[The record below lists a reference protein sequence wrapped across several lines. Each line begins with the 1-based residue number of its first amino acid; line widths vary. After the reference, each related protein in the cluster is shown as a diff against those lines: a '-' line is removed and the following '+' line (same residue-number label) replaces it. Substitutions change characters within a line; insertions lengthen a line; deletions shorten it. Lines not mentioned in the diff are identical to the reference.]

1 MLKYAID
8 FAKKP
13 EKYFLKL
20 DKNINLNNISYDKK
34 LLKKAYYFSFDRHLN
49 QVRDSGEPFSS
60 HPYAVAN
67 ILVNLKLDYQSIIT
81 ALLHDTIEDGV
92 ATNEEIKKSFGTE
105 INQLVEG
112 VTKLSKIQLPN
123 TEIREASNF
132 SKFILAI
139 CEDIR
144 ILIIKLADRL
154 HNMRTLNY
162 IKEESR
168 KFKIA
173 KETLEVYAPL
183 AGRVGFQ
190 VMREELE
197 ELAFKVTDAQ
207 AFQSIYKR
215 ILFLRKHNVDFIS
228 KNVLNLK
235 NIVKSNYVKEITGR
249 EKRAYSTWK
258 KMLKKSI
265 ALEKISDIYAFRI
278 ITHSKEDCY
287 KVLGIIHTKWSMI
300 PDRFKDFISTPKPN
314 GYQSIHTTVIGE
326 NGIKMELQIKT
337 QRMHQLAEY
346 GVASHWIYKDQTYSN
361 KVREINKGTK
371 WFQDVLDIIK
381 SADDPKELIEY
392 SRMNMYTDNVFCYTP
407 KGEVIPLP
415 KGSTA
420 LDFAYA
426 VHTNLGN
433 STIGAKINGKFS
445 PLDHPIK
452 NGDQIEIIRSKG
464 KLPQK
469 SWLNFC
475 KTGKAKSQ
483 IKKFLRDYEELE
495 FEKLGKEILTK
506 ILLDINKKATKKTL
520 KILINDFDYDSYRS
534 FYIAIGKGQI
544 SSDLILGFLKQG
556 HEKQKFFNKES
567 KKRSLPILGVT
578 NGMPIKLAECC
589 TPLLGE
595 NIVGILVEGKG
606 IYVHL
611 LNCSTLER
619 FSDFPEL
626 WYELTWDNKN
636 AENFTQLSKIS
647 IVLQNRIGSLNRITS
662 CIKKANINIV
672 DLNINKRS
680 EDFFNID
687 FNLKVNDV
695 KHLDKLVLSLKL
707 EESIYKV
714 ERC

>member
-1 MLKYAID
+1 MLNSSLD

-13 EKYFLKL
+13 EKYFIQLN
-20 DKNINLNNISYDKK
+20 KNIHLNNINCDIG

-49 QVRDSGEPFSS
+49 QVRESGEPFAS

-67 ILVNLKLDYQSIIT
+67 ILINLKLDYQSIIT

-92 ATNEEIKKSFGTE
+92 ATNDEIKKYFGLE
-105 INQLVEG
+105 INELVEG
-112 VTKLSKIQLPN
+112 VTKLSKIQLPD
-123 TEIREASNF
+123 TELREASNF

-139 CEDIR
+139 CKDIR

-154 HNMRTLNY
+154 HNMRTLNF

-168 KFKIA
+168 KYKIA

-190 VMREELE
+190 IMREELE
-197 ELAFKVTDAQ
+197 ELAFKVTNKQ
-207 AFQSIYKR
+207 AFQSINKR
-215 ILFLRKHNVDFIS
+215 ILFLRKQNSDFIS
-228 KNVLNLK
+228 RNILNLK
-235 NIVKSNYVKEITGR
+235 NIINPKYVKEITGR
-249 EKRAYSTWK
+249 EKKAYSTWK

-265 ALEKISDIYAFRI
+265 ALEKVSDIYAFRI
-278 ITHSKEDCY
+278 ITNTKSDCY
-287 KVLGIIHTKWSMI
+287 KVLGIIHTKWPMI

-314 GYQSIHTTVIGE
+314 GYQSIHTTVIGKD
-326 NGIKMELQIKT
+326 GIKMELQIKT
-337 QRMHQLAEY
+337 KKMHQLAEY
-346 GVASHWIYKDQTYSN
+346 GVASHWIYKDEIN
-361 KVREINKGTK
+361 EKKVKEINKGTK

-392 SRMNMYTDNVFCYTP
+392 SRMNMYTDNVFCFTP
-407 KGEVIPLP
+407 KGDVISLP
-415 KGSTA
+415 KGATA

-426 VHTNLGN
+426 VHTNIGN
-433 STIGAKINGKFS
+433 NTIGSKINGKLA
-445 PLDHPIK
+445 PLDNSIK
-452 NGDQIEIIRSKG
+452 NGDQIEIIRSNG
-464 KLPQK
+464 KHPQK

-483 IKKFLRDYEELE
+483 IKKFLRDYEEVE

-520 KILINDFDYDSYRS
+520 KILIDGFNYDSYRS
-534 FYIAIGKGQI
+534 FYIAIGKAQI
-544 SSDLILGFLKQG
+544 SSDSILELLQYGN
-556 HEKQKFFNKES
+556 KQKTFAIKS
-567 KKRSLPILGVT
+567 KKRNLPILGVT
-578 NGMPIKLAECC
+578 NKMPIKLAECC

-619 FSDFPEL
+619 FSDYPEL

-636 AENFTQLSKIS
+636 IGNLSQLSKIS
-647 IVLQNRIGSLNRITS
+647 IVLQNKVGSLHRVTS

-672 DLNINKRS
+672 DLNISKRS
-680 EDFFNID
+680 QDFFNID
-687 FNLKVNDV
+687 INLKVNDL
-695 KHLDKLVLSLKL
+695 KHLDQLMLSLKL
-707 EESIYKV
+707 EETIYRIK
-714 ERC
+714 RC

>member
-1 MLKYAID
+1 MLKSSLD

-13 EKYFLKL
+13 EKYFIQLN
-20 DKNINLNNISYDKK
+20 KNIHLNNINCDID

-49 QVRDSGEPFSS
+49 QVRASGEPFAS

-67 ILVNLKLDYQSIIT
+67 ILINLKLDYQSIIT

-92 ATNEEIKKSFGTE
+92 ATNDEIKKYFGLE
-105 INQLVEG
+105 INELVEG
-112 VTKLSKIQLPN
+112 VTKLSKIQLPD
-123 TEIREASNF
+123 TELREASNF

-139 CEDIR
+139 CKDIR

-154 HNMRTLNY
+154 HNMRTLNF

-168 KFKIA
+168 KYKIA

-190 VMREELE
+190 IMREELE
-197 ELAFKVTDAQ
+197 ELAFKVVNKQ
-207 AFQSIYKR
+207 AFQSINKR
-215 ILFLRKHNVDFIS
+215 ILFLRKQNSDFIS
-228 KNVLNLK
+228 RNILDLK
-235 NIVKSNYVKEITGR
+235 KIINPKYTIEITGR
-249 EKRAYSTWK
+249 EKKAYSTWK

-265 ALEKISDIYAFRI
+265 ALEKVSDIYAFRI
-278 ITHSKEDCY
+278 ITNTKSDCY
-287 KVLGIIHTKWSMI
+287 KVLGIIHTKWPMI

-314 GYQSIHTTVIGE
+314 GYQSIHTTVIGKD
-326 NGIKMELQIKT
+326 GIKMELQIKT
-337 QRMHQLAEY
+337 KKMHQLAEY
-346 GVASHWIYKDQTYSN
+346 GVASHWIYKDEIN
-361 KVREINKGTK
+361 EKKVKEINKGTK

-392 SRMNMYTDNVFCYTP
+392 SRMNMYTDNVFCFTP
-407 KGEVIPLP
+407 KGDVISLP
-415 KGSTA
+415 KGATA

-426 VHTNLGN
+426 VHTNIGN
-433 STIGAKINGKFS
+433 NTIGSKINGKLA
-445 PLDHPIK
+445 PLDNSIK
-452 NGDQIEIIRSKG
+452 NGDQIEIIRSNG
-464 KLPQK
+464 KHPQK

-483 IKKFLRDYEELE
+483 IKRFLRDYEEIE

-520 KILINDFDYDSYRS
+520 KILIDGFNYNSYRS
-534 FYIAIGKGQI
+534 FYIAIGKAQI
-544 SSDLILGFLKQG
+544 SSDSILELLQFGD
-556 HEKQKFFNKES
+556 KQKTFTIKS
-567 KKRSLPILGVT
+567 KKRNLPILGVT
-578 NGMPIKLAECC
+578 NKMPIKLAECC

-619 FSDFPEL
+619 FSDYPEL

-636 AENFTQLSKIS
+636 IGNLSQLSKIS
-647 IVLQNRIGSLNRITS
+647 IILQNKVGSLHRVTS

-672 DLNINKRS
+672 DLNISKRS
-680 EDFFNID
+680 QDFFNID
-687 FNLKVNDV
+687 INLKVNDL
-695 KHLDKLVLSLKL
+695 KHLDQLMLSLKL
-707 EESIYKV
+707 EENIYKIK
-714 ERC
+714 RC

>member
-1 MLKYAID
+1 MLKSSLD

-13 EKYFLKL
+13 EKYFIQLN
-20 DKNINLNNISYDKK
+20 KNIHLNNINCDVG

-49 QVRDSGEPFSS
+49 QVRASGEPFAS

-67 ILVNLKLDYQSIIT
+67 ILINLKLDYQSIIT

-92 ATNEEIKKSFGTE
+92 ATNDEIKKYFGLE
-105 INQLVEG
+105 INELVEG
-112 VTKLSKIQLPN
+112 VTKLSKIQLPD
-123 TEIREASNF
+123 TELREASNF

-139 CEDIR
+139 CKDIR

-154 HNMRTLNY
+154 HNMRTLNF

-168 KFKIA
+168 KYKIA

-190 VMREELE
+190 IMREELE
-197 ELAFKVTDAQ
+197 ELAFKVTNKQ
-207 AFQSIYKR
+207 AFQSINKR
-215 ILFLRKHNVDFIS
+215 ILFLRKQNSDFIS
-228 KNVLNLK
+228 RNILDLK
-235 NIVKSNYVKEITGR
+235 KIINPKYTIEITGR
-249 EKRAYSTWK
+249 EKKAYSTWK

-265 ALEKISDIYAFRI
+265 ALEKVSDIYAFRI
-278 ITHSKEDCY
+278 ITNTKSDCY
-287 KVLGIIHTKWSMI
+287 KVLGIIHTKWPMI

-314 GYQSIHTTVIGE
+314 GYQSIHTTVIGKD
-326 NGIKMELQIKT
+326 GIKMELQIKT
-337 QRMHQLAEY
+337 KKMHQLAEY
-346 GVASHWIYKDQTYSN
+346 GVASHWIYKDEIN
-361 KVREINKGTK
+361 EKKVKEINKGTK

-392 SRMNMYTDNVFCYTP
+392 SRMNMYTDNVFCFTP
-407 KGEVIPLP
+407 KGDVISLP
-415 KGSTA
+415 KGATA

-426 VHTNLGN
+426 VHTNIGN
-433 STIGAKINGKFS
+433 NTIGSKINGKLA
-445 PLDHPIK
+445 PLDNSIK
-452 NGDQIEIIRSKG
+452 NGDQIEIIRSNG
-464 KLPQK
+464 KHPQK

-483 IKKFLRDYEELE
+483 IKRFLRDYEEIE

-520 KILINDFDYDSYRS
+520 KILIDGFNYNSYRS
-534 FYIAIGKGQI
+534 FYIAIGKAQI
-544 SSDLILGFLKQG
+544 SSDSILELLQYGN
-556 HEKQKFFNKES
+556 KQKTFAIKS
-567 KKRSLPILGVT
+567 KKRNLPILGVT
-578 NGMPIKLAECC
+578 NKMPIKLAECC

-619 FSDFPEL
+619 FSDYPEL

-636 AENFTQLSKIS
+636 IGNLSQLSKIS
-647 IVLQNRIGSLNRITS
+647 IILQNKVGSLHRVTS

-672 DLNINKRS
+672 DLNISKRS
-680 EDFFNID
+680 QDFFNID
-687 FNLKVNDV
+687 INLKVNDL
-695 KHLDKLVLSLKL
+695 KHLDQLMLSLKL
-707 EESIYKV
+707 EENIYKIK
-714 ERC
+714 RC

>member
-1 MLKYAID
+1 MLESSLD

-20 DKNINLNNISYDKK
+20 NNNINLNNINCDIN

-49 QVRDSGEPFSS
+49 QVRDSGEPFAS

-67 ILVNLKLDYQSIIT
+67 ILINLKLDYQSIIT

-92 ATNEEIKKSFGTE
+92 ATNDEIKKYFGLE

-112 VTKLSKIQLPN
+112 VTKLSKIQLPD
-123 TEIREASNF
+123 TELREASNF

-139 CEDIR
+139 CKDIR

-154 HNMRTLNY
+154 HNMRTLNF
-162 IKEESR
+162 IREESR
-168 KFKIA
+168 KYKIA

-190 VMREELE
+190 IMREELE
-197 ELAFKVTDAQ
+197 ELAFKVTNNQ
-207 AFQSIYKR
+207 AFLSINKR
-215 ILFLRKHNVDFIS
+215 ILFLRKQNSDFIS
-228 KNVLNLK
+228 KNILNLK
-235 NIVKSNYVKEITGR
+235 NIINPKYVKEITGR
-249 EKRAYSTWK
+249 EKKAYSTWK

-265 ALEKISDIYAFRI
+265 ALEKVSDIYAFRI
-278 ITHSKEDCY
+278 ITNTKSECY
-287 KVLGIIHTKWSMI
+287 KVLGIIHTKWPMI

-314 GYQSIHTTVIGE
+314 GYQSIHTTVIGKD
-326 NGIKMELQIKT
+326 GIKMELQIKT
-337 QRMHQLAEY
+337 RKMHQLAEY
-346 GVASHWIYKDQTYSN
+346 GVASHWIYKDEVN
-361 KVREINKGTK
+361 EKKIKEINKGTK

-392 SRMNMYTDNVFCYTP
+392 SRMNMYTDNVFCFTP
-407 KGEVIPLP
+407 KGEVISLP
-415 KGSTA
+415 KGATA

-426 VHTNLGN
+426 VHTNIGN
-433 STIGAKINGKFS
+433 NTIGSKINGKLA
-445 PLDHPIK
+445 PLDNSIK
-452 NGDQIEIIRSKG
+452 NGDQIEIIRSNG
-464 KLPQK
+464 KHPQK

-483 IKKFLRDYEELE
+483 IKRFLRDYQEVE
-495 FEKLGKEILTK
+495 FEKLGKEILIK

-520 KILINDFDYDSYRS
+520 KILIDGFNYDSYRS
-534 FYIAIGKGQI
+534 FYIAIGKAQI
-544 SSDLILGFLKQG
+544 SSDSILELLQ
-556 HEKQKFFNKES
+556 HDNKQKTFETNN

-578 NGMPIKLAECC
+578 NKMPINLAECC

-619 FSDFPEL
+619 FSDYPEL
-626 WYELTWDNKN
+626 WYELMWDNKDVGN
-636 AENFTQLSKIS
+636 LSQLSKIS
-647 IVLQNRIGSLNRITS
+647 IILQNKVGSLNRVTS

-672 DLNINKRS
+672 DLNISKRS
-680 EDFFNID
+680 QDFFNID
-687 FNLKVNDV
+687 INLKVNDL
-695 KHLDKLVLSLKL
+695 KHLDQLMLSLKL
-707 EESIYKV
+707 EETIYRIK
-714 ERC
+714 RC

>member
-1 MLKYAID
+1 MLKSSLD

-13 EKYFLKL
+13 EKYFIQLN
-20 DKNINLNNISYDKK
+20 KNIHLNNINCDIG

-49 QVRDSGEPFSS
+49 QVRASGEPFAS

-67 ILVNLKLDYQSIIT
+67 ILINLKLDYQSIIT

-92 ATNEEIKKSFGTE
+92 ATNDEIKKYFGLE
-105 INQLVEG
+105 INELVEG
-112 VTKLSKIQLPN
+112 VTKLSKIQLPD
-123 TEIREASNF
+123 TELREASNF

-139 CEDIR
+139 CKDIR

-154 HNMRTLNY
+154 HNMRTLNF

-168 KFKIA
+168 KYKIA

-190 VMREELE
+190 IMREELE
-197 ELAFKVTDAQ
+197 ELAFKVVNKQ
-207 AFQSIYKR
+207 AFQSINKR
-215 ILFLRKHNVDFIS
+215 ILFLRKQNSDFIS
-228 KNVLNLK
+228 RNILDLK
-235 NIVKSNYVKEITGR
+235 KIINPKYTIEITGR
-249 EKRAYSTWK
+249 EKKAYSTWK

-265 ALEKISDIYAFRI
+265 ALEKVSDIYAFRI
-278 ITHSKEDCY
+278 ITYTKSDCY
-287 KVLGIIHTKWSMI
+287 KVLGIIHTKWPMI

-314 GYQSIHTTVIGE
+314 GYQSIHTTVIGKD
-326 NGIKMELQIKT
+326 GIKMELQIKT
-337 QRMHQLAEY
+337 KKMHQLAEY
-346 GVASHWIYKDQTYSN
+346 GVASHWIYKDEIN
-361 KVREINKGTK
+361 EKKVKEINKGTK

-392 SRMNMYTDNVFCYTP
+392 SRMNMYTDNVFCFTP
-407 KGEVIPLP
+407 KGDVISLP
-415 KGSTA
+415 KGATA

-426 VHTNLGN
+426 VHTNIGN
-433 STIGAKINGKFS
+433 NTIGSKINGKLA
-445 PLDHPIK
+445 PLDNSIK
-452 NGDQIEIIRSKG
+452 NGDQIEIIRSNG
-464 KLPQK
+464 KHPQK

-483 IKKFLRDYEELE
+483 IKRFLRDYEEIE

-520 KILINDFDYDSYRS
+520 KILIDGFNYNSYRS
-534 FYIAIGKGQI
+534 FYIAIGKAQI
-544 SSDLILGFLKQG
+544 SSDSILELLQYGN
-556 HEKQKFFNKES
+556 KQKTFAIKS
-567 KKRSLPILGVT
+567 KKRNLPILGVT
-578 NGMPIKLAECC
+578 NKMPIKLAECC

-619 FSDFPEL
+619 FSDYPEL

-636 AENFTQLSKIS
+636 IGNLSQLSKIS
-647 IVLQNRIGSLNRITS
+647 IILQNKVGSLHRVTS

-672 DLNINKRS
+672 DLNISKRS
-680 EDFFNID
+680 QDFFNID
-687 FNLKVNDV
+687 INLKVNDL
-695 KHLDKLVLSLKL
+695 KHLDQLILSLKL
-707 EESIYKV
+707 EENIYKIK
-714 ERC
+714 RC

>member
-1 MLKYAID
+1 MLKSGTD

-13 EKYFLKL
+13 EKYFLQLK
-20 DKNINLNNISYDKK
+20 KNINLNKINCDKS

-49 QVRDSGEPFSS
+49 QVRESGEPFAS

-67 ILVNLKLDYQSIIT
+67 ILISLKLDYQSIIT

-92 ATNEEIKKSFGTE
+92 ATNEEIKKYFGSE
-105 INQLVEG
+105 INELVEG
-112 VTKLSKIQLPN
+112 VTKLSKIQLPD

-139 CEDIR
+139 CKDIR

-154 HNMRTLNY
+154 HNMRTLNF

-168 KFKIA
+168 KYKIA

-190 VMREELE
+190 IMREELE
-197 ELAFKVTDAQ
+197 ELAFKVTNKQ
-207 AFQSIYKR
+207 AFQSINKR
-215 ILFLRKHNVDFIS
+215 ILFLRKQSSDFIS
-228 KNVLNLK
+228 INILNLK
-235 NIVKSNYVKEITGR
+235 NIINAKYVKEITGR
-249 EKRAYSTWK
+249 EKKAYSTWK

-265 ALEKISDIYAFRI
+265 ALEKVSDIYAFRI
-278 ITHSKEDCY
+278 ITNTKSDCY
-287 KVLGIIHTKWSMI
+287 KVLGIIHTKWPTI

-314 GYQSIHTTVIGE
+314 GYQSIHTTVIG
-326 NGIKMELQIKT
+326 NDGIKMELQIKT
-337 QRMHQLAEY
+337 KKMHQLAEY
-346 GVASHWIYKDQTYSN
+346 GIASHWIYKDEINKN
-361 KVREINKGTK
+361 KVKEINKGTK

-392 SRMNMYTDNVFCYTP
+392 SRMNMYTDNVFCFTP
-407 KGEVIPLP
+407 KGDVISLP
-415 KGSTA
+415 KGATA

-426 VHTNLGN
+426 VHTNIGN
-433 STIGAKINGKFS
+433 NTIGSKINGKLA
-445 PLDHPIK
+445 PLDNSIK
-452 NGDQIEIIRSKG
+452 NGDQIEIITSNG
-464 KLPQK
+464 KNPQK

-475 KTGKAKSQ
+475 KTGKAKSH
-483 IKKFLRDYEELE
+483 IKRFLRDYEEVE

-520 KILINDFDYDSYRS
+520 KILIDGFNYDSYRS
-534 FYIAIGKGQI
+534 FYIAIGKAQI
-544 SSDLILGFLKQG
+544 SSDSILELLQYGN
-556 HEKQKFFNKES
+556 KQKTFVIKS
-567 KKRSLPILGVT
+567 KKRNLPILGVT
-578 NGMPIKLAECC
+578 NKMPIKLAECC

-619 FSDFPEL
+619 FSDYPEL
-626 WYELTWDNKN
+626 WYELTWDDNN
-636 AENFTQLSKIS
+636 IGNLSQLSKIS
-647 IVLQNRIGSLNRITS
+647 IILQNKVGSLHRVTS

-672 DLNINKRS
+672 DLQISKRS
-680 EDFFNID
+680 QDFFNID
-687 FNLKVNDV
+687 INLKVNDL
-695 KHLDKLVLSLKL
+695 KHLDQLMLSLKL
-707 EESIYKV
+707 EETIYRIK
-714 ERC
+714 RC

>member
-1 MLKYAID
+1 MLESSLD
-8 FAKKP
+8 FVKKP
-13 EKYFLKL
+13 EKYFLQL
-20 DKNINLNNISYDKK
+20 NNNINLNNINCDTD

-49 QVRDSGEPFSS
+49 QVRDSGEPFAS

-67 ILVNLKLDYQSIIT
+67 ILINLKLDYQSIIT

-92 ATNEEIKKSFGTE
+92 ATNDEILKYFGLE

-112 VTKLSKIQLPN
+112 VTKLSKIQLPD
-123 TEIREASNF
+123 TEVREASNF

-139 CEDIR
+139 CKDIR

-154 HNMRTLNY
+154 HNMRTLNF
-162 IKEESR
+162 IREESR
-168 KFKIA
+168 KYKIA

-190 VMREELE
+190 IMREELE
-197 ELAFKVTDAQ
+197 ELAFKVTNNQ
-207 AFQSIYKR
+207 AFQSINKR
-215 ILFLRKHNVDFIS
+215 ILFLRKQNSDFIS
-228 KNVLNLK
+228 KNILNLK
-235 NIVKSNYVKEITGR
+235 NIINPKYVKEITGR
-249 EKRAYSTWK
+249 EKKAYSTWK

-265 ALEKISDIYAFRI
+265 ALEKVSDIYAFRI
-278 ITHSKEDCY
+278 ITNTKSECY
-287 KVLGIIHTKWSMI
+287 KVLGIIHTKWPMI

-314 GYQSIHTTVIGE
+314 GYQSIHTTVIGKD
-326 NGIKMELQIKT
+326 GIKMELQIKT
-337 QRMHQLAEY
+337 KKMHQLAEY
-346 GVASHWIYKDQTYSN
+346 GVASHWIYKDEVN
-361 KVREINKGTK
+361 EKKIKEINKGTK

-392 SRMNMYTDNVFCYTP
+392 SRMNMYTDNVFCFTP
-407 KGEVIPLP
+407 KGEVISLP
-415 KGSTA
+415 KGATA

-426 VHTNLGN
+426 VHTNIGN
-433 STIGAKINGKFS
+433 NTIGSKINGKLA
-445 PLDHPIK
+445 PLDNSIK
-452 NGDQIEIIRSKG
+452 NGDQIEIIRSNG

-483 IKKFLRDYEELE
+483 IKRFLRDYQEVE

-520 KILINDFDYDSYRS
+520 KILIDGFNYDSYRS
-534 FYIAIGKGQI
+534 FYIAIGKAQI
-544 SSDLILGFLKQG
+544 SSDSILELLQ
-556 HEKQKFFNKES
+556 HDNNQKNFETNN

-578 NGMPIKLAECC
+578 NKMPIKLAECC

-619 FSDFPEL
+619 FSDYPEL
-626 WYELTWDNKN
+626 WYELRWDNKN
-636 AENFTQLSKIS
+636 IGNLSQLSKIS
-647 IVLQNRIGSLNRITS
+647 IILENKVGSLNRVTS

-672 DLNINKRS
+672 DLNISKRS
-680 EDFFNID
+680 QDFFNID
-687 FNLKVNDV
+687 INLKVNDL
-695 KHLDKLVLSLKL
+695 KHLDQLMLSLKL
-707 EESIYKV
+707 EETIYRIK
-714 ERC
+714 RC

>member
-1 MLKYAID
+1 MLESSLD
-8 FAKKP
+8 FVKKP
-13 EKYFLKL
+13 EKYFLQL
-20 DKNINLNNISYDKK
+20 NNNINLNNINCDTD

-49 QVRDSGEPFSS
+49 QVRDSGEPFAS

-67 ILVNLKLDYQSIIT
+67 ILINLKLDYQSIIT

-92 ATNEEIKKSFGTE
+92 ATNDEILKYFGLE

-112 VTKLSKIQLPN
+112 VTKLSKIQLPD
-123 TEIREASNF
+123 TEVREASNF

-139 CEDIR
+139 CKDIR

-154 HNMRTLNY
+154 HNMRTLNF
-162 IKEESR
+162 IREESR
-168 KFKIA
+168 KYKIA

-190 VMREELE
+190 IMREELE
-197 ELAFKVTDAQ
+197 ELAFKVTNNQ
-207 AFQSIYKR
+207 AFLSINKR
-215 ILFLRKHNVDFIS
+215 ILFLRKQNSDFIS
-228 KNVLNLK
+228 KNILNLK
-235 NIVKSNYVKEITGR
+235 NIINPKYVKEITGR
-249 EKRAYSTWK
+249 EKKAYSTWK

-265 ALEKISDIYAFRI
+265 ALEKVSDIYAFRI
-278 ITHSKEDCY
+278 ITNTKSECY
-287 KVLGIIHTKWSMI
+287 KVLGIIHTKWPMI

-314 GYQSIHTTVIGE
+314 GYQSIHTTVIGKD
-326 NGIKMELQIKT
+326 GIKMELQIKT
-337 QRMHQLAEY
+337 KKMHQLAEY
-346 GVASHWIYKDQTYSN
+346 GVASHWIYKDEVN
-361 KVREINKGTK
+361 EKKIKEINKGTK

-392 SRMNMYTDNVFCYTP
+392 SRMNMYTDNVFCFTP
-407 KGEVIPLP
+407 KGEVISLP
-415 KGSTA
+415 KGATA

-426 VHTNLGN
+426 VHTNIGN
-433 STIGAKINGKFS
+433 NTIGSKINGKLA
-445 PLDHPIK
+445 PLDNSIK
-452 NGDQIEIIRSKG
+452 NGDQIEIIRSNG

-483 IKKFLRDYEELE
+483 IKRFLRDYQEVE

-520 KILINDFDYDSYRS
+520 KILIDGFNYDSYRS
-534 FYIAIGKGQI
+534 FYIAIGKAQI
-544 SSDLILGFLKQG
+544 SSDSILELLQ
-556 HEKQKFFNKES
+556 HDNNQKNFETNN

-578 NGMPIKLAECC
+578 NKMPIKLAECC

-619 FSDFPEL
+619 FSDYPEL

-636 AENFTQLSKIS
+636 IEKLSQLSKIS
-647 IVLQNRIGSLNRITS
+647 IILQNKVGSLNRVTS

-672 DLNINKRS
+672 DLNISKRS
-680 EDFFNID
+680 QDFFNID
-687 FNLKVNDV
+687 INLKVNDL
-695 KHLDKLVLSLKL
+695 KHLDQLMLSLKL
-707 EESIYKV
+707 EETIYRIK
-714 ERC
+714 RC

>member
-1 MLKYAID
+1 MLKNGID
-8 FAKKP
+8 FAKNP
-13 EKYFLKL
+13 EKYFQKL
-20 DKNINLNNISYDKK
+20 DKNINLKNISYDKK

-49 QVRDSGEPFSS
+49 QVRESGEPFAS

-123 TEIREASNF
+123 SEIREASNF

-139 CEDIR
+139 CKDIR
-144 ILIIKLADRL
+144 VLIIKLADRL

-207 AFQSIYKR
+207 VFQSIYKR
-215 ILFLRKHNVDFIS
+215 MLFLRKHNADFIS
-228 KNVLNLK
+228 KNVSNLK
-235 NIVKSNYVKEITGR
+235 NIIKSNHVREITGR
-249 EKRAYSTWK
+249 EKKPYSTWK

-278 ITHSKEDCY
+278 ITNSKEDCY
-287 KVLGIIHTKWSMI
+287 KVLGIIHTKWPMI
-300 PDRFKDFISTPKPN
+300 PNRFKDFISTPKPN
-314 GYQSIHTTVIGE
+314 GYRSIHTTVIGE
-326 NGIKMELQIKT
+326 DGIKMELQIKT
-337 QRMHQLAEY
+337 LKMHQLAEY
-346 GVASHWIYKDQTYSN
+346 GIASHWIYKDSIFSN

-392 SRMNMYTDNVFCYTP
+392 SRMNMYTDNVFCFTP
-407 KGEVIPLP
+407 KGDVISLP
-415 KGSTA
+415 KGATT
-420 LDFAYA
+420 LDFAYT
-426 VHTNLGN
+426 VHTSLGN
-433 STIGAKINGKFS
+433 STIGAKINGKLS
-445 PLDHPIK
+445 PLDNSIK

-695 KHLDKLVLSLKL
+695 KHLDKLMLSLKL
-707 EESIYKV
+707 EESIYKI

>member
-1 MLKYAID
+1 MLKSSLD

-13 EKYFLKL
+13 EKYFIQLN
-20 DKNINLNNISYDKK
+20 KNIHLNNINCDIG

-49 QVRDSGEPFSS
+49 QVRASGEPFAS

-67 ILVNLKLDYQSIIT
+67 ILINLKLDYQSIIT

-92 ATNEEIKKSFGTE
+92 ATNDEIKKYFGLE
-105 INQLVEG
+105 INELVEG
-112 VTKLSKIQLPN
+112 VTKLSKIQLPD
-123 TEIREASNF
+123 TELREASNF

-139 CEDIR
+139 CKDIR

-154 HNMRTLNY
+154 HNMRTLNF

-168 KFKIA
+168 KYKIA

-190 VMREELE
+190 IMREELE
-197 ELAFKVTDAQ
+197 ELAFKVTNKQ
-207 AFQSIYKR
+207 AFQSINKR
-215 ILFLRKHNVDFIS
+215 ILFLRKQNSDFIS
-228 KNVLNLK
+228 RNILDLK
-235 NIVKSNYVKEITGR
+235 KIINPKYTIEITGR
-249 EKRAYSTWK
+249 EKKAYSTWK

-265 ALEKISDIYAFRI
+265 ALEKVSDIYAFRI
-278 ITHSKEDCY
+278 ITNTKSDCY
-287 KVLGIIHTKWSMI
+287 KVLGIIHTKWPMI

-314 GYQSIHTTVIGE
+314 GYQSIHTTVIGKD
-326 NGIKMELQIKT
+326 GIKMELQIKT
-337 QRMHQLAEY
+337 KKMHQLAEY
-346 GVASHWIYKDQTYSN
+346 GVASHWIYKDEIN
-361 KVREINKGTK
+361 EKKVKEINKGTK

-392 SRMNMYTDNVFCYTP
+392 SRMNMYTDNVFCFTP
-407 KGEVIPLP
+407 KGDVISLP
-415 KGSTA
+415 KGATA

-426 VHTNLGN
+426 VHTNIGN
-433 STIGAKINGKFS
+433 NTIGSKINGKLA
-445 PLDHPIK
+445 PLDNSIK
-452 NGDQIEIIRSKG
+452 NGDQIEIIRSNG
-464 KLPQK
+464 KHPQK

-483 IKKFLRDYEELE
+483 IKRFLRDYEEIE

-520 KILINDFDYDSYRS
+520 KILIDGFNYNSYRS
-534 FYIAIGKGQI
+534 FYIAIGKAQI
-544 SSDLILGFLKQG
+544 SSDSILELLQYGN
-556 HEKQKFFNKES
+556 KQKTFAIKS
-567 KKRSLPILGVT
+567 KKRNLPILGVT
-578 NGMPIKLAECC
+578 NKMPIKLAECC

-619 FSDFPEL
+619 FSDYPEL

-636 AENFTQLSKIS
+636 IGNLSQLSKIS
-647 IVLQNRIGSLNRITS
+647 IILQNKVGSLHRVTS

-672 DLNINKRS
+672 DLNISKRS
-680 EDFFNID
+680 QDFFNID
-687 FNLKVNDV
+687 INLKVNDL
-695 KHLDKLVLSLKL
+695 KHLDQLMLSLKL
-707 EESIYKV
+707 EENIYKIK
-714 ERC
+714 RC

>member
-1 MLKYAID
+1 MLKSSLD

-13 EKYFLKL
+13 EKYFIQLN
-20 DKNINLNNISYDKK
+20 KNIHLNNINCDIG

-49 QVRDSGEPFSS
+49 QVRASGEPFAS

-67 ILVNLKLDYQSIIT
+67 ILINLKLDYQSIIT

-92 ATNEEIKKSFGTE
+92 ATNDEIKKYFGLE
-105 INQLVEG
+105 INELVEG
-112 VTKLSKIQLPN
+112 VTKLSKIQLPD
-123 TEIREASNF
+123 TELREASNF

-139 CEDIR
+139 CKDIR

-154 HNMRTLNY
+154 HNMRTLNF

-168 KFKIA
+168 KYKIA

-190 VMREELE
+190 IMREELE
-197 ELAFKVTDAQ
+197 ELAFKVVNKQ
-207 AFQSIYKR
+207 AFQSINKR
-215 ILFLRKHNVDFIS
+215 ILFLRKQNSDFIS
-228 KNVLNLK
+228 RNILDLK
-235 NIVKSNYVKEITGR
+235 KIINPKYTIEITGR
-249 EKRAYSTWK
+249 EKKAYSTWK

-265 ALEKISDIYAFRI
+265 ALEKVSDIYAFRI
-278 ITHSKEDCY
+278 ITNTKSDCY
-287 KVLGIIHTKWSMI
+287 KVLGIIHTKWPMI

-314 GYQSIHTTVIGE
+314 GYQSIHTTVIGKD
-326 NGIKMELQIKT
+326 GIKMELQIKT
-337 QRMHQLAEY
+337 KKMHQLAEY
-346 GVASHWIYKDQTYSN
+346 GVASHWIYKDEIN
-361 KVREINKGTK
+361 EKKVKEINKGTK

-392 SRMNMYTDNVFCYTP
+392 SRMNMYTDNVFCFTP
-407 KGEVIPLP
+407 KGDVISLP
-415 KGSTA
+415 KGATA

-426 VHTNLGN
+426 VHTNIGN
-433 STIGAKINGKFS
+433 NTIGSKINGKLA
-445 PLDHPIK
+445 PLDNSIK
-452 NGDQIEIIRSKG
+452 NGDQIEIIRSNG
-464 KLPQK
+464 KHPQK

-483 IKKFLRDYEELE
+483 IKRFLRDYEEIE

-520 KILINDFDYDSYRS
+520 KILIDGFNYNSYRS
-534 FYIAIGKGQI
+534 FYIAIGKAQI
-544 SSDLILGFLKQG
+544 SSDSILELLQYGN
-556 HEKQKFFNKES
+556 KQKTFAIKS
-567 KKRSLPILGVT
+567 KKRNLPILGVT
-578 NGMPIKLAECC
+578 NKMPIKLAECC

-619 FSDFPEL
+619 FSDYPEL

-636 AENFTQLSKIS
+636 IGNLSQLSKIS
-647 IVLQNRIGSLNRITS
+647 IILQNKVGSLHRVTS

-672 DLNINKRS
+672 DLNISKRS
-680 EDFFNID
+680 QDFFNID
-687 FNLKVNDV
+687 INLKVNDL
-695 KHLDKLVLSLKL
+695 KHLDQLMLSLKL
-707 EESIYKV
+707 EETIYRIK
-714 ERC
+714 RC

>member
-1 MLKYAID
+1 MLKSVID
-8 FAKKP
+8 FADKP
-13 EKYFLKL
+13 EKYFLQL
-20 DKNINLNNISYDKK
+20 NKNINLNKINCDKS

-49 QVRDSGEPFSS
+49 QVRDSGEPFAS

-67 ILVNLKLDYQSIIT
+67 ILINLKLDYQSIIT
-81 ALLHDTIEDGV
+81 ALLHDTVEDGV
-92 ATNEEIKKSFGTE
+92 ATNEEIKKYFGFE
-105 INQLVEG
+105 INELVEG
-112 VTKLSKIQLPN
+112 VTKLSKIQLPD
-123 TEIREASNF
+123 TELREASNF

-139 CEDIR
+139 CKDIR

-154 HNMRTLNY
+154 HNMRTLDF
-162 IKEESR
+162 IKEEAR
-168 KFKIA
+168 KYKIA

-197 ELAFKVTDAQ
+197 DLAFKVINNQ
-207 AFQSIYKR
+207 AYQSINKR
-215 ILFLRKHNVDFIS
+215 ILFLRKQNLDFIN
-228 KNVLNLK
+228 KNILHLK
-235 NIVKSNYVKEITGR
+235 NIINSKYVIDISGR
-249 EKRAYSTWK
+249 EKKTYSTWK

-265 ALEKISDIYAFRI
+265 ALEKVSDIYAFRI
-278 ITHSKEDCY
+278 ITNNKSDCY
-287 KVLGIIHTKWSMI
+287 KALGAIHSKWSMI

-314 GYQSIHTTVIGE
+314 GYQSIHTTVIG
-326 NGIKMELQIKT
+326 NDGIKMELQIKT
-337 QRMHQLAEY
+337 KKMHQFAEY
-346 GVASHWIYKDQTYSN
+346 GVASHWIYKDEVN
-361 KVREINKGTK
+361 EKKVQEINKGTK
-371 WFQDVLDIIK
+371 WFQDMLDIIK
-381 SADDPKELIEY
+381 AADDPKELIEY
-392 SRMNMYTDNVFCYTP
+392 SRMNMYTDNVFCFTP
-407 KGEVIPLP
+407 KGEVISLP
-415 KGSTA
+415 KGATA

-426 VHTNLGN
+426 VHTNIGN
-433 STIGAKINGKFS
+433 STIGAKINGKLA
-445 PLDHPIK
+445 PLDNSIK
-452 NGDQIEIIRSKG
+452 NGDQIEIIRSNG

-520 KILINDFDYDSYRS
+520 KILIDGFNLDSYRS
-534 FYIAIGKGQI
+534 FYIAIGKAQI
-544 SSDLILGFLKQG
+544 TSDLIIELLQQG
-556 HEKQKFFNKES
+556 NKQKIFKKNNK
-567 KKRSLPILGVT
+567 KKSLPILGVT
-578 NGMPIKLAECC
+578 NKMPIKLAQCC
-589 TPLLGE
+589 TPLIGE

-636 AENFTQLSKIS
+636 ASNFSQLCKIS
-647 IVLQNRIGSLNRITS
+647 IVLQNKVGSLNRITS

-672 DLNINKRS
+672 DLNIIKRS

-687 FNLKVNDV
+687 INLQVNDLQ
-695 KHLDKLVLSLKL
+695 HLDKLMLSLRL
-707 EESIYKV
+707 EESIYRMK
-714 ERC
+714 RC

>member
-1 MLKYAID
+1 MLKSSLD

-13 EKYFLKL
+13 EKYFIQLN
-20 DKNINLNNISYDKK
+20 KNIHLNNINCDIG

-49 QVRDSGEPFSS
+49 QVRASGEPFAS

-67 ILVNLKLDYQSIIT
+67 ILINLKLDYQSIIT

-92 ATNEEIKKSFGTE
+92 ATNDEIKKYFGLE
-105 INQLVEG
+105 INELVEG
-112 VTKLSKIQLPN
+112 VTKLSKIQLPD
-123 TEIREASNF
+123 TELREASNF

-139 CEDIR
+139 CKDIR

-154 HNMRTLNY
+154 HNMRTLNF

-168 KFKIA
+168 KYKIA

-190 VMREELE
+190 IMREELE
-197 ELAFKVTDAQ
+197 ELAFKVVNKQ
-207 AFQSIYKR
+207 AFQSINKR
-215 ILFLRKHNVDFIS
+215 ILFLRKQNSDFIS
-228 KNVLNLK
+228 RNILDLK
-235 NIVKSNYVKEITGR
+235 KIINPKYTIEITGR
-249 EKRAYSTWK
+249 EKKAYSTWK

-265 ALEKISDIYAFRI
+265 ALEKVSDIYAFRI
-278 ITHSKEDCY
+278 ITNTKSDCY
-287 KVLGIIHTKWSMI
+287 KVLGIIHTKWPMI

-314 GYQSIHTTVIGE
+314 GYQSIHTTVIGKD
-326 NGIKMELQIKT
+326 GIKMELQIKT
-337 QRMHQLAEY
+337 KKMHQLAEY
-346 GVASHWIYKDQTYSN
+346 GVASHWIYKDEIN
-361 KVREINKGTK
+361 EKKVKEINKGTK

-392 SRMNMYTDNVFCYTP
+392 SRMNMYTDNVFCFTP
-407 KGEVIPLP
+407 KGDVISLP
-415 KGSTA
+415 KGATA

-426 VHTNLGN
+426 VHTNIGN
-433 STIGAKINGKFS
+433 NTIGSKINGKLA
-445 PLDHPIK
+445 PLDNSIK
-452 NGDQIEIIRSKG
+452 NGDQIEIIRSNG
-464 KLPQK
+464 KHPQK

-483 IKKFLRDYEELE
+483 IKRFLRDYEEIE

-520 KILINDFDYDSYRS
+520 KILIDGFNYNSYRS
-534 FYIAIGKGQI
+534 FYIAIGKAQI
-544 SSDLILGFLKQG
+544 SSDSILELLQYGT
-556 HEKQKFFNKES
+556 KQKTFAIKS
-567 KKRSLPILGVT
+567 KKRNLPILGVT
-578 NGMPIKLAECC
+578 NKMPIKLAECC

-619 FSDFPEL
+619 FSDYPEL

-636 AENFTQLSKIS
+636 IGNLSQLSKIS
-647 IVLQNRIGSLNRITS
+647 IILQNKVGSLHRVTS

-672 DLNINKRS
+672 DLNISKRS
-680 EDFFNID
+680 QDFFNID
-687 FNLKVNDV
+687 INLKVNDL
-695 KHLDKLVLSLKL
+695 KHLDQLMLSLKL
-707 EESIYKV
+707 EENIYKIK
-714 ERC
+714 RC

>member
-1 MLKYAID
+1 MLESSLD

-20 DKNINLNNISYDKK
+20 NNNINLNNINCDIN

-49 QVRDSGEPFSS
+49 QVRDSGEPFAS

-67 ILVNLKLDYQSIIT
+67 ILINLKLDYQSIIT

-92 ATNEEIKKSFGTE
+92 ATNDEIKKYFGLE

-112 VTKLSKIQLPN
+112 VTKLSKIQLPD
-123 TEIREASNF
+123 TEVREASNF

-139 CEDIR
+139 CKDIR

-154 HNMRTLNY
+154 HNMRTLNF
-162 IKEESR
+162 IREETR
-168 KFKIA
+168 KYKIA

-190 VMREELE
+190 IMREELE
-197 ELAFKVTDAQ
+197 ELAFKVTNNQ
-207 AFQSIYKR
+207 AFLSINKR
-215 ILFLRKHNVDFIS
+215 ILFLRKQNSDFIS
-228 KNVLNLK
+228 KNILNLK
-235 NIVKSNYVKEITGR
+235 NIINPKYVKEITGR
-249 EKRAYSTWK
+249 EKKAYSTWK

-265 ALEKISDIYAFRI
+265 ALEKVSDIYAFRI
-278 ITHSKEDCY
+278 ITNTKSECY
-287 KVLGIIHTKWSMI
+287 KVLGIIHTKWPMI

-314 GYQSIHTTVIGE
+314 GYQSIHTTVIGKD
-326 NGIKMELQIKT
+326 GIKMELQIKT
-337 QRMHQLAEY
+337 RKMHQLAEY
-346 GVASHWIYKDQTYSN
+346 GVASHWIYKDEVN
-361 KVREINKGTK
+361 EKKIKEINKGTK

-392 SRMNMYTDNVFCYTP
+392 SRMNMYTDNVFCFTP
-407 KGEVIPLP
+407 KGEVISLP
-415 KGSTA
+415 KGATA

-426 VHTNLGN
+426 VHTNIGN
-433 STIGAKINGKFS
+433 NTIGSKINGKLA
-445 PLDHPIK
+445 PLDNSIK
-452 NGDQIEIIRSKG
+452 NGDQIEIIRSNG
-464 KLPQK
+464 KHPQK

-483 IKKFLRDYEELE
+483 IKRFLRDYQEVE
-495 FEKLGKEILTK
+495 FEKLGKEILIK

-520 KILINDFDYDSYRS
+520 KILIDGFNYDSYRS
-534 FYIAIGKGQI
+534 FYIAIGKAQI
-544 SSDLILGFLKQG
+544 SSDSILELLQ
-556 HEKQKFFNKES
+556 HDNKQKTFETNN

-578 NGMPIKLAECC
+578 NKMPINLAECC

-619 FSDFPEL
+619 FSDYPEL
-626 WYELTWDNKN
+626 WYELMWDNKDVGN
-636 AENFTQLSKIS
+636 LSQLSKIS
-647 IVLQNRIGSLNRITS
+647 IILQNKVGSLNRVTS

-672 DLNINKRS
+672 DLNISKRS
-680 EDFFNID
+680 QDFFNID
-687 FNLKVNDV
+687 INLKVNDL
-695 KHLDKLVLSLKL
+695 KHLDQLMLSLKL
-707 EESIYKV
+707 EETIYRIK
-714 ERC
+714 RC

>member
-1 MLKYAID
+1 MLKSSLD

-13 EKYFLKL
+13 EKYFIQLN
-20 DKNINLNNISYDKK
+20 KNIHLNNINCDIG

-49 QVRDSGEPFSS
+49 QVRESGEPFAS

-67 ILVNLKLDYQSIIT
+67 ILINLKLDYQSIIT

-92 ATNEEIKKSFGTE
+92 ATNDEIKKYFGLE
-105 INQLVEG
+105 INELVEG
-112 VTKLSKIQLPN
+112 VTKLSKIQLPD
-123 TEIREASNF
+123 TELREASNF

-139 CEDIR
+139 CKDIR

-154 HNMRTLNY
+154 HNMRTLNF

-168 KFKIA
+168 KYKIA

-190 VMREELE
+190 IMREELE
-197 ELAFKVTDAQ
+197 ELAFKVTNKQ
-207 AFQSIYKR
+207 AFQSINKR
-215 ILFLRKHNVDFIS
+215 ILFLRKQNSDFIS
-228 KNVLNLK
+228 RNILNLK
-235 NIVKSNYVKEITGR
+235 NIINPKYVKEITGR
-249 EKRAYSTWK
+249 EKKAYSTWK

-265 ALEKISDIYAFRI
+265 ALEKVSDIYAFRI
-278 ITHSKEDCY
+278 ITNTKSDCY
-287 KVLGIIHTKWSMI
+287 KVLGIIHTKWPMI

-314 GYQSIHTTVIGE
+314 GYQSIHTTVIGKD
-326 NGIKMELQIKT
+326 GIKMELQIKT
-337 QRMHQLAEY
+337 KKMHQLAEY
-346 GVASHWIYKDQTYSN
+346 GVASHWIYKDEIN
-361 KVREINKGTK
+361 EKKVKEINKGTK

-392 SRMNMYTDNVFCYTP
+392 SRMNMYTDNVFCFTP
-407 KGEVIPLP
+407 KGDVISLP
-415 KGSTA
+415 KGATA

-426 VHTNLGN
+426 VHTNIGN
-433 STIGAKINGKFS
+433 NTIGSKINGKLA
-445 PLDHPIK
+445 PLDNSIK
-452 NGDQIEIIRSKG
+452 NGDQIEIIRSNG
-464 KLPQK
+464 KHPQK

-483 IKKFLRDYEELE
+483 IKRFLRDYEEIE

-520 KILINDFDYDSYRS
+520 KILIDGFNYDSYRS
-534 FYIAIGKGQI
+534 FYIAIGKAQI
-544 SSDLILGFLKQG
+544 SSDSILELLQYGN
-556 HEKQKFFNKES
+556 KQKTFAIKS
-567 KKRSLPILGVT
+567 KKRNLPILGVT
-578 NGMPIKLAECC
+578 NKMPIKLAECC

-619 FSDFPEL
+619 FSDYPEL

-636 AENFTQLSKIS
+636 IGNLSQLSKIS
-647 IVLQNRIGSLNRITS
+647 IILQNKVGSLHRVTS

-672 DLNINKRS
+672 DLNISKRS
-680 EDFFNID
+680 QDFFNID
-687 FNLKVNDV
+687 INLKVNDL
-695 KHLDKLVLSLKL
+695 KHLDQLMLSLKL
-707 EESIYKV
+707 EENIYKIK
-714 ERC
+714 RC

>member
-1 MLKYAID
+1 MLKSSLD

-13 EKYFLKL
+13 EKYFIQLN
-20 DKNINLNNISYDKK
+20 KNIHLNNINCDIG

-49 QVRDSGEPFSS
+49 QVRASGEPFAS

-67 ILVNLKLDYQSIIT
+67 ILINLKLDYQSIIT
-81 ALLHDTIEDGV
+81 ALLHDTVEDGV
-92 ATNEEIKKSFGTE
+92 ATNDEIKKYFGLE
-105 INQLVEG
+105 INELVEG
-112 VTKLSKIQLPN
+112 VTKLSKIQLPD
-123 TEIREASNF
+123 TELREASNF

-139 CEDIR
+139 CKDIR

-154 HNMRTLNY
+154 HNMRTLNF

-168 KFKIA
+168 KYKIA

-190 VMREELE
+190 IMREELE
-197 ELAFKVTDAQ
+197 ELAFKVTNKQ
-207 AFQSIYKR
+207 AFQSINKR
-215 ILFLRKHNVDFIS
+215 ILFLRKQNSDFIS
-228 KNVLNLK
+228 RNILDLK
-235 NIVKSNYVKEITGR
+235 KIINPTYTIEITGR
-249 EKRAYSTWK
+249 EKKAYSTWK

-265 ALEKISDIYAFRI
+265 ALEKVSDIYAFRI
-278 ITHSKEDCY
+278 ITNTKSDCY
-287 KVLGIIHTKWSMI
+287 KVLGIIHTKWPMI

-314 GYQSIHTTVIGE
+314 GYQSIHTTVIGKD
-326 NGIKMELQIKT
+326 GIKMELQIKT
-337 QRMHQLAEY
+337 KKMHQLAEY
-346 GVASHWIYKDQTYSN
+346 GVASHWIYKDEIN
-361 KVREINKGTK
+361 EKKVKEINKGTK

-392 SRMNMYTDNVFCYTP
+392 SRMNMYTDNVFCFTP
-407 KGEVIPLP
+407 KGDVISLP
-415 KGSTA
+415 KGATA

-426 VHTNLGN
+426 VHTNIGN
-433 STIGAKINGKFS
+433 NTIGSKINGKLA
-445 PLDHPIK
+445 PLDNSIK
-452 NGDQIEIIRSKG
+452 NGDQIEIIRSNG
-464 KLPQK
+464 KHPQK

-483 IKKFLRDYEELE
+483 IKRFLRDYEEIE

-520 KILINDFDYDSYRS
+520 KILIDGFNYNSYRS
-534 FYIAIGKGQI
+534 FYIAIGKAQI
-544 SSDLILGFLKQG
+544 SSDSILELLQYGN
-556 HEKQKFFNKES
+556 KQKTFAIKS
-567 KKRSLPILGVT
+567 KKRNLPILGVT
-578 NGMPIKLAECC
+578 NKMPIKLAECC

-619 FSDFPEL
+619 FSDYPEL

-636 AENFTQLSKIS
+636 IGNLSQLSKIS
-647 IVLQNRIGSLNRITS
+647 IILQNKVGSLHRVTS

-672 DLNINKRS
+672 DLNISKRS
-680 EDFFNID
+680 QDFFNID
-687 FNLKVNDV
+687 INLEVNDL
-695 KHLDKLVLSLKL
+695 KHLDQLMLSLKL
-707 EESIYKV
+707 EENIYKIK
-714 ERC
+714 RC

>member
-1 MLKYAID
+1 MLKSSLD

-13 EKYFLKL
+13 EKYFIQLN
-20 DKNINLNNISYDKK
+20 KNIHLNNINCDIG

-49 QVRDSGEPFSS
+49 QVRESGEPFAS

-67 ILVNLKLDYQSIIT
+67 ILINLKLDYQSIIT

-92 ATNEEIKKSFGTE
+92 ATNDEIKKYFGLE
-105 INQLVEG
+105 INELVEG
-112 VTKLSKIQLPN
+112 VTKLSKIQLPD
-123 TEIREASNF
+123 TELREASNF

-139 CEDIR
+139 CKDIR

-154 HNMRTLNY
+154 HNMRTLNF

-168 KFKIA
+168 KYKIA

-190 VMREELE
+190 IMREELE
-197 ELAFKVTDAQ
+197 ELAFKVTNKQ
-207 AFQSIYKR
+207 AFQSINKR
-215 ILFLRKHNVDFIS
+215 ILFLRKQNSDFIS
-228 KNVLNLK
+228 RNILNLK
-235 NIVKSNYVKEITGR
+235 NIINPKYVKEITGR
-249 EKRAYSTWK
+249 EKKAYSTWK

-265 ALEKISDIYAFRI
+265 ALEKVSDIYAFRI
-278 ITHSKEDCY
+278 ITNTKSDCY
-287 KVLGIIHTKWSMI
+287 KVLGIIHTKWPMI

-314 GYQSIHTTVIGE
+314 GYQSIHTTVIGKD
-326 NGIKMELQIKT
+326 GIKMELQIKT
-337 QRMHQLAEY
+337 KKMHQLAEY
-346 GVASHWIYKDQTYSN
+346 GVASHWIYKDEIN
-361 KVREINKGTK
+361 EKKVKEINKGTK

-392 SRMNMYTDNVFCYTP
+392 SRMNMYTDNVFCFTP
-407 KGEVIPLP
+407 KGDVISLP
-415 KGSTA
+415 KGATA

-426 VHTNLGN
+426 VHTNIGN
-433 STIGAKINGKFS
+433 NTIGSKINGKLA
-445 PLDHPIK
+445 PLDNSIK
-452 NGDQIEIIRSKG
+452 NGDQIEIIRSNG
-464 KLPQK
+464 KHPQK

-483 IKKFLRDYEELE
+483 IKRFLRDYEEIE

-520 KILINDFDYDSYRS
+520 KILIDGFNYDSYRS
-534 FYIAIGKGQI
+534 FYIAIGKAQI
-544 SSDLILGFLKQG
+544 SSDSILELLQYGN
-556 HEKQKFFNKES
+556 KQKTFAIKS
-567 KKRSLPILGVT
+567 KKRNLPILGVT
-578 NGMPIKLAECC
+578 NKMPIKLAECC

-619 FSDFPEL
+619 FSDYPEL

-636 AENFTQLSKIS
+636 IGNLSQLSKIS
-647 IVLQNRIGSLNRITS
+647 IILQNKVGSLHRVTS

-672 DLNINKRS
+672 DLNISKRS
-680 EDFFNID
+680 QDFFNID
-687 FNLKVNDV
+687 INLKVNDL
-695 KHLDKLVLSLKL
+695 KHLDQLMLSLKL
-707 EESIYKV
+707 EETIYRIK
-714 ERC
+714 RC

>member
-1 MLKYAID
+1 MLKSSID
-8 FAKKP
+8 FVQKP

-20 DKNINLNNISYDKK
+20 NKNINLNNINCDTS

-49 QVRDSGEPFSS
+49 QVRDSGEPFAS

-67 ILVNLKLDYQSIIT
+67 ILINLKLDYQSIIT

-92 ATNEEIKKSFGTE
+92 ATNDEIKKYFGLE

-123 TEIREASNF
+123 TELREASNF

-139 CEDIR
+139 CKDIR
-144 ILIIKLADRL
+144 VLIIKLADRL
-154 HNMRTLNY
+154 HNMRTLNF

-168 KFKIA
+168 KYKIA

-197 ELAFKVTDAQ
+197 ELAFKVTNNQ
-207 AFQSIYKR
+207 AFQSINKR
-215 ILFLRKHNVDFIS
+215 ILFLRKQNSNFIN
-228 KNVLNLK
+228 KNILNLK
-235 NIVKSNYVKEITGR
+235 SIINPKYVKEITGR
-249 EKRAYSTWK
+249 EKKAYSTWK

-265 ALEKISDIYAFRI
+265 ALEKVSDIYAFRI
-278 ITHSKEDCY
+278 ITNSRSECY
-287 KVLGIIHTKWSMI
+287 KVLGIIHTRWPMI

-314 GYQSIHTTVIGE
+314 GYQSIHTTVIGKD
-326 NGIKMELQIKT
+326 GIKMELQIKT
-337 QRMHQLAEY
+337 KKMHQLAEY
-346 GVASHWIYKDQTYSN
+346 GVASHWIYKDEVN
-361 KVREINKGTK
+361 KKKVKEINKGTK

-392 SRMNMYTDNVFCYTP
+392 SRMNMYTDNVFCFTP
-407 KGEVIPLP
+407 KGDVISLP
-415 KGSTA
+415 KGATA
-420 LDFAYA
+420 LDFAYT
-426 VHTNLGN
+426 VHTNIGN
-433 STIGAKINGKFS
+433 NTIGAKINGKLA
-445 PLDHPIK
+445 PLDNPIK
-452 NGDQIEIIRSKG
+452 NGDQIEVIRSNG
-464 KLPQK
+464 KCPQK

-483 IKKFLRDYEELE
+483 IKRFLRDYEEVE

-520 KILINDFDYDSYRS
+520 KILIDGFNYDSYRS
-534 FYIAIGKGQI
+534 FYIAIGKAQI
-544 SSDLILGFLKQG
+544 SSDSILELLQYDN
-556 HEKQKFFNKES
+556 KQKNFEIKNR
-567 KKRSLPILGVT
+567 KRSLPILGVT
-578 NGMPIKLAECC
+578 NKMPIKLAECC

-619 FSDFPEL
+619 FSDYPEL

-636 AENFTQLSKIS
+636 VGNLSQLSKIS
-647 IVLQNRIGSLNRITS
+647 IVLQNKVGSLHRVTS
-662 CIKKANINIV
+662 CFKKANINIV
-672 DLNINKRS
+672 GLNISKRS

-687 FNLKVNDV
+687 INLKVNDL
-695 KHLDKLVLSLKL
+695 KQLDQLMLSLKL
-707 EESIYKV
+707 EETIYRI

>member
-1 MLKYAID
+1 MLESSLD

-20 DKNINLNNISYDKK
+20 NNNINLNNINCDIN

-49 QVRDSGEPFSS
+49 QVRDSGEPFAS

-67 ILVNLKLDYQSIIT
+67 ILINLKLDYQSIIT

-92 ATNEEIKKSFGTE
+92 ATNDEIKKYFGLE

-112 VTKLSKIQLPN
+112 VTKLSKIQLPD
-123 TEIREASNF
+123 TELREASNF

-139 CEDIR
+139 CKDIR

-154 HNMRTLNY
+154 HNMRTLNF
-162 IKEESR
+162 IREESR
-168 KFKIA
+168 KYKIA

-190 VMREELE
+190 IMREELE
-197 ELAFKVTDAQ
+197 ELAFKVTNNQ
-207 AFQSIYKR
+207 AFLSINKR
-215 ILFLRKHNVDFIS
+215 ILFLRKQNSDFIS
-228 KNVLNLK
+228 KNILNLK
-235 NIVKSNYVKEITGR
+235 NIINPKYVKEITGR
-249 EKRAYSTWK
+249 EKKAYSTWK

-265 ALEKISDIYAFRI
+265 ALEKVSDIYAFRI
-278 ITHSKEDCY
+278 ITNTKSECY
-287 KVLGIIHTKWSMI
+287 KVLGIIHTKWPMI

-314 GYQSIHTTVIGE
+314 GYQSIHTTVIGKD
-326 NGIKMELQIKT
+326 GIKMELQIKT
-337 QRMHQLAEY
+337 RKMHQLAEY
-346 GVASHWIYKDQTYSN
+346 GVASHWIYKDEVN
-361 KVREINKGTK
+361 EKKIKEINKGTK

-392 SRMNMYTDNVFCYTP
+392 SRMNMYTDNVFCFTP
-407 KGEVIPLP
+407 KGEVISLP
-415 KGSTA
+415 KGATA

-426 VHTNLGN
+426 VHTNIGN
-433 STIGAKINGKFS
+433 NTIGSKINGKLA
-445 PLDHPIK
+445 PLDNSIK
-452 NGDQIEIIRSKG
+452 NGDQIEIIRSNG
-464 KLPQK
+464 KHPQK

-483 IKKFLRDYEELE
+483 IKRFLRDYQEVE

-520 KILINDFDYDSYRS
+520 KILIDGFNYDSYRS
-534 FYIAIGKGQI
+534 FYIAIGKAQI
-544 SSDLILGFLKQG
+544 SSDSILELLQ
-556 HEKQKFFNKES
+556 HDNKQKTFETNN

-578 NGMPIKLAECC
+578 NKMPINLAECC

-619 FSDFPEL
+619 FSDYPEL
-626 WYELTWDNKN
+626 WYELMWDNKDVGN
-636 AENFTQLSKIS
+636 LSQLSKIS
-647 IVLQNRIGSLNRITS
+647 IILQNKVGSLNRVTS

-672 DLNINKRS
+672 DLNISKRS
-680 EDFFNID
+680 QDFFNID
-687 FNLKVNDV
+687 INLKVNDL
-695 KHLDKLVLSLKL
+695 KHLDQLMLSLKL
-707 EESIYKV
+707 EETIYRIK
-714 ERC
+714 RC

>member
-1 MLKYAID
+1 MLKSSLD

-13 EKYFLKL
+13 EKYFIQLN
-20 DKNINLNNISYDKK
+20 KNIHLNNINCDIG

-49 QVRDSGEPFSS
+49 QVRESGEPFAS

-67 ILVNLKLDYQSIIT
+67 ILINLKLDYQSIIT

-92 ATNEEIKKSFGTE
+92 ATNDEIKKYFGLE
-105 INQLVEG
+105 INELVEG
-112 VTKLSKIQLPN
+112 VTKLSKIQLPD
-123 TEIREASNF
+123 TELREASNF

-139 CEDIR
+139 CKDIR

-154 HNMRTLNY
+154 HNMRTLNF

-168 KFKIA
+168 KYKIA

-190 VMREELE
+190 IMREELE
-197 ELAFKVTDAQ
+197 ELAFKVTNKQ
-207 AFQSIYKR
+207 AFQSINKR
-215 ILFLRKHNVDFIS
+215 ILFLRKQNSDFIS
-228 KNVLNLK
+228 RNILNLK
-235 NIVKSNYVKEITGR
+235 NIINPKYVKEITGR
-249 EKRAYSTWK
+249 EKKAYSTWK

-265 ALEKISDIYAFRI
+265 ALEKVSDIYAFRI
-278 ITHSKEDCY
+278 ITNTKSDCY
-287 KVLGIIHTKWSMI
+287 KVLGIIHTKWPMI

-314 GYQSIHTTVIGE
+314 GYQSIHTTVIGKD
-326 NGIKMELQIKT
+326 GIKMELQIKT
-337 QRMHQLAEY
+337 KKMHQLAEY
-346 GVASHWIYKDQTYSN
+346 GVASHWIYKDEIN
-361 KVREINKGTK
+361 EKKVKEINKGTK

-392 SRMNMYTDNVFCYTP
+392 SRMNMYTDNVFCFTP
-407 KGEVIPLP
+407 KGDVISLP
-415 KGSTA
+415 KGATA

-426 VHTNLGN
+426 VHTNIGN
-433 STIGAKINGKFS
+433 NTIGSKINGKLA
-445 PLDHPIK
+445 PLDNSIK
-452 NGDQIEIIRSKG
+452 NGDQIEIIRSNG
-464 KLPQK
+464 KHPQK

-483 IKKFLRDYEELE
+483 IKRFLRDYEEVE

-520 KILINDFDYDSYRS
+520 KILIDGFNYDSYRS
-534 FYIAIGKGQI
+534 FYIAIGKAQI
-544 SSDLILGFLKQG
+544 SSDSILELLQHGN
-556 HEKQKFFNKES
+556 KQKTFEIKS
-567 KKRSLPILGVT
+567 KKRNLPILGVT
-578 NGMPIKLAECC
+578 NKMPIKLAECC

-619 FSDFPEL
+619 FSDYPEL

-636 AENFTQLSKIS
+636 IGNLSQLSKIS
-647 IVLQNRIGSLNRITS
+647 IVLQNKVGSLHRVTS

-672 DLNINKRS
+672 DLNISKRS
-680 EDFFNID
+680 QDFLI
-687 FNLKVNDV
+687 LI
-695 KHLDKLVLSLKL
+695 L
-707 EESIYKV
+707 I
-714 ERC
+714 

>member
-1 MLKYAID
+1 MLKSSLD

-13 EKYFLKL
+13 EKYFIQLN
-20 DKNINLNNISYDKK
+20 KNIHLNNINCDID

-49 QVRDSGEPFSS
+49 QVRASGEPFAS

-67 ILVNLKLDYQSIIT
+67 ILINLKLDYQSIIT

-92 ATNEEIKKSFGTE
+92 ATNDEIKKYFGLE
-105 INQLVEG
+105 INELVEG
-112 VTKLSKIQLPN
+112 VTKLSKIQLPD
-123 TEIREASNF
+123 TELREASNF

-139 CEDIR
+139 CKDIR

-154 HNMRTLNY
+154 HNMRTLNF

-168 KFKIA
+168 KYKIA

-190 VMREELE
+190 IMREELE
-197 ELAFKVTDAQ
+197 ELAFKVVNKQ
-207 AFQSIYKR
+207 AFQSINKR
-215 ILFLRKHNVDFIS
+215 ILFLRKQNSDFIS
-228 KNVLNLK
+228 RNILDLK
-235 NIVKSNYVKEITGR
+235 KIINPKYTIEITGR
-249 EKRAYSTWK
+249 EKKAYSTWK

-265 ALEKISDIYAFRI
+265 ALEKVSDIYAFRI
-278 ITHSKEDCY
+278 ITNTKSDCY
-287 KVLGIIHTKWSMI
+287 KVLGIIHTKWPMI

-314 GYQSIHTTVIGE
+314 GYQSIHTTVIGKD
-326 NGIKMELQIKT
+326 GIKMELQIKT
-337 QRMHQLAEY
+337 KKMHQLAEY
-346 GVASHWIYKDQTYSN
+346 GVASHWIYKDEIN
-361 KVREINKGTK
+361 EKKVKEINKGTK

-392 SRMNMYTDNVFCYTP
+392 SRMNMYTDNVFCFTP
-407 KGEVIPLP
+407 KGDVISLP
-415 KGSTA
+415 KGATA

-426 VHTNLGN
+426 VHTNIGN
-433 STIGAKINGKFS
+433 NTIGSKINGKLA
-445 PLDHPIK
+445 PLDNSIK
-452 NGDQIEIIRSKG
+452 NGDQIEIIRSNG
-464 KLPQK
+464 KHPQK

-483 IKKFLRDYEELE
+483 IKRFLRDYEEIE

-520 KILINDFDYDSYRS
+520 KILIDGFNYNSYRS
-534 FYIAIGKGQI
+534 FYIAIGKAQI
-544 SSDLILGFLKQG
+544 SSDSILELLQYGD
-556 HEKQKFFNKES
+556 KQKTFTIKS
-567 KKRSLPILGVT
+567 KKRNLPILGVT
-578 NGMPIKLAECC
+578 NKMPIKLAECC

-619 FSDFPEL
+619 FSDYPEL

-636 AENFTQLSKIS
+636 IGNLSQLSKIS
-647 IVLQNRIGSLNRITS
+647 IILQNKVGSLHRVTS

-672 DLNINKRS
+672 DLNISKRS
-680 EDFFNID
+680 QDFFNID
-687 FNLKVNDV
+687 INLKVNDL
-695 KHLDKLVLSLKL
+695 KHLDQLMLSLKL
-707 EESIYKV
+707 EENIYKIK
-714 ERC
+714 RC

>member
-1 MLKYAID
+1 MLKSSLD

-13 EKYFLKL
+13 EKYFIQLN
-20 DKNINLNNISYDKK
+20 KNIHLNNINCDIG

-49 QVRDSGEPFSS
+49 QVRESGEPFAS

-67 ILVNLKLDYQSIIT
+67 ILINLKLDYQSIIT

-92 ATNEEIKKSFGTE
+92 ATNDEIKKYFGLE
-105 INQLVEG
+105 INELVEG
-112 VTKLSKIQLPN
+112 VTKLSKIQLPD
-123 TEIREASNF
+123 TELREASNF

-139 CEDIR
+139 CKDIR

-154 HNMRTLNY
+154 HNMRTLNF

-168 KFKIA
+168 KYKIA

-190 VMREELE
+190 IMREELE
-197 ELAFKVTDAQ
+197 ELAFKVTNKQ
-207 AFQSIYKR
+207 AFQSINKR
-215 ILFLRKHNVDFIS
+215 ILFLRKQNSDFIS
-228 KNVLNLK
+228 RNILNLK
-235 NIVKSNYVKEITGR
+235 NIINPKYTKEITGR
-249 EKRAYSTWK
+249 EKKAYSTWK

-265 ALEKISDIYAFRI
+265 ALEKVSDIYAFRI
-278 ITHSKEDCY
+278 ITNTKSDCY
-287 KVLGIIHTKWSMI
+287 KVLGIIHTKWPMI

-314 GYQSIHTTVIGE
+314 GYQSIHTTVIGKD
-326 NGIKMELQIKT
+326 GIKMELQIKT
-337 QRMHQLAEY
+337 KKMHQLAEY
-346 GVASHWIYKDQTYSN
+346 GVASHWIYKDEIN
-361 KVREINKGTK
+361 EKKVKEINKGTK

-392 SRMNMYTDNVFCYTP
+392 SRMNMYTDNVFCFTP
-407 KGEVIPLP
+407 KGDVISLP
-415 KGSTA
+415 KGATA

-426 VHTNLGN
+426 VHTNIGN
-433 STIGAKINGKFS
+433 NTIGSKINGKLA
-445 PLDHPIK
+445 PLDNSIK
-452 NGDQIEIIRSKG
+452 NGDQIEIIRSNG
-464 KLPQK
+464 KHPQK

-483 IKKFLRDYEELE
+483 IKRFLRDYEEIE

-520 KILINDFDYDSYRS
+520 KILIDGFNYDSYRS
-534 FYIAIGKGQI
+534 FYIAIGKAQI
-544 SSDLILGFLKQG
+544 SSDSILELLQYGN
-556 HEKQKFFNKES
+556 KQKTFAIKS
-567 KKRSLPILGVT
+567 KKRNLPILGVT
-578 NGMPIKLAECC
+578 NKMPIKLAECC

-619 FSDFPEL
+619 FSDYPEL

-636 AENFTQLSKIS
+636 IGNLSQLSKIS
-647 IVLQNRIGSLNRITS
+647 IILQNKVGSLHRVTS

-672 DLNINKRS
+672 DLNISKRS
-680 EDFFNID
+680 QDFFNID
-687 FNLKVNDV
+687 INLKVNDL
-695 KHLDKLVLSLKL
+695 KHLDQLMLSLKL
-707 EESIYKV
+707 EETIYKIK
-714 ERC
+714 RC